1 MGKRFGV
8 NIILATITTLVAFLA
23 SMQNNTVGTSL
34 IRGLLTFLVIFIILI
49 PIRGV
54 LAKLLQI
61 EPAETHPPEALEDDE
76 TKGQS
81 IDLTTPDEE
90 VTHPFQPLDL
100 TGISHITPSE
110 IPMDEQTNATV
121 EAVRQFMN

>member
-34 IRGLLTFLVIFIILI
+34 IRALLTFLVIFIILI
-49 PIRGV
+49 PIRWV
-54 LAKLLQI
+54 LAKLLQV
-61 EPAETHPPEALEDDE
+61 EPAEAHPPETLEDE

-81 IDLTTPDEE
+81 IDLRTPDEE

-100 TGISHITPSE
+100 TGISHIQSSE
-110 IPMDEQTNATV
+110 IPMNQQTNATV